1 MLLTDIDLFFFWEDV
16 THAVW
21 LDNMLLRLASGD
33 SKQGATLVCIALC
46 RPCFCHPAPATL
58 LLQPCYISRHNAL
71 AAPHLQWS
79 TGWPARQLPCEPLV
93 MEPVTVLAGHVAM
106 AALAFT
112 YSCVFG
118 ILALSPALNAAA
130 PSSG

>member
-1 MLLTDIDLFFFWEDV
+1 MAGQ
-16 THAVW
+16 HATQAGQW
-21 LDNMLLRLASGD
+21 GQQAGRHSGVHRAV
-33 SKQGATLVCIALC
+33 Q
-46 RPCFCHPAPATL
+46 TL